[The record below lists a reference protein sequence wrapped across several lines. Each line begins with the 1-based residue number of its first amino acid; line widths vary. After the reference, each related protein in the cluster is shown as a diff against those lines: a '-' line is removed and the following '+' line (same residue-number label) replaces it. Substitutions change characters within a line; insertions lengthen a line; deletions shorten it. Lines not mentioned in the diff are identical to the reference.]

1 MPWPQTLLQAL
12 QPKNLPR
19 ALQVIMAIGLIGN
32 LVDLATLQVPG
43 PTGDL
48 VTLQVPGPTGDP
60 VSPPPKPPSPRERSE

>member
-12 QPKNLPR
+12 QPQNLPR

-32 LVDLATLQVPG
+32 LVTLQVPG

-48 VTLQVPGPTGDP
+48 VAPTGDP
-60 VSPPPKPPSPRERSE
+60 VSPPPKPPSPRGRSE